1 MRRVQAREGHVWS
14 YIAYLGY
21 GGRETGSK
29 PLTDAASWKE
39 LPRLEDVADEKFV
52 VCRII
57 CICSLERTLALIKDC
72 ETHSSN
78 LCLDA
83 A

>member
-1 MRRVQAREGHVWS
+1 MWS
-14 YIAYLGY
+14 WIAYLGY
-21 GGRETGSK
+21 GGREEGSRL
-29 PLTDAASWKE
+29 LTDAASWTE
-39 LPRLEDVADEKFV
+39 QPRQDVADEEFV

-57 CICSLERTLALIKDC
+57 CICLLEHASALIRLRN
-72 ETHSSN
+72 HSSN